1 MFVRLTLTFSFS
13 NKCNYFIQL
22 FHFETFIKN
31 IFYCYWLILLSF
43 VGGSVT
49 PVTVLTFHLLF
60 NLPYNQNLIIM
71 AIEVITR
78 EDLNEFRFLL
88 LNDLKDMLE
97 AKPQQQKRWLKSN
110 EVKEL
115 LGISSGTLQNL
126 RINKTLPYSKVNGTI
141 FYTLDSIEKLLE
153 QNKSHANPTLFK

>member
-1 MFVRLTLTFSFS
+1 
-13 NKCNYFIQL
+13 
-22 FHFETFIKN
+22 
-31 IFYCYWLILLSF
+31 
-43 VGGSVT
+43 
-49 PVTVLTFHLLF
+49 
-60 NLPYNQNLIIM
+60 M

-88 LNDLKDMLE
+88 LNDLKEMLE

-126 RINKTLPYSKVNGTI
+126 RINKTLPTQKCTERSST
-141 FYTLDSIEKLLE
+141 
-153 QNKSHANPTLFK
+153 P

>member
-1 MFVRLTLTFSFS
+1 MFVRITLTFSFF

-22 FHFETFIKN
+22 FDFETFIKN
-31 IFYCYWLILLSF
+31 IFYCYCHILLSF

-49 PVTVLTFHLLF
+49 PVTVLIFHFLF
-60 NLPYNQNLIIM
+60 NLPHNQNLKIM

-141 FYTLDSIEKLLE
+141 FYTIDSIEKLLE
-153 QNKSHANPTLFK
+153 QNKSHANPRLFK